1 MRRTT
6 EPRAA
11 RRAPTPAP
19 SPPPEPEPVH
29 VSEEPTLV
37 EEFAEAG
44 AEEGA
49 GAQVTVDEP
58 WKGYGRMTAQDV
70 LDRIER
76 AGPAELA
83 AITLYETANRHRHA
97 ILSAVERQLAVGDGG
112 GSRD

>member
-1 MRRTT
+1 M
-6 EPRAA
+6 
-11 RRAPTPAP
+11 
-19 SPPPEPEPVH
+19 
-29 VSEEPTLV
+29 LV

-44 AEEGA
+44 AEDGA

-58 WKGYGRMTAQDV
+58 WKGYRRMTAQDV
-70 LDRIER
+70 LDHIEG
-76 AGPAELA
+76 ASQAELA